1 MNNQPSPD
9 TVAGEPPIYA
19 EMIADLLIAMFG
31 STGLRLSV
39 LDRDG
44 MPVGRMGNK
53 KELCDYVMNCP
64 DTQELCTLCTQRGL
78 EVVRRTGEPYTYRC
92 HMGLVSTIIP
102 VRAQETAV
110 AFLVF
115 SGYHMEPEQMEGLP
129 MPVAGA
135 DRTRQFMA
143 PTANPEHSPYFSR
156 ERVEEITRLLSV
168 FASFLVDV
176 SGRTRMLL
184 DVQNQGLELLAQANI
199 REQQEKKATLNRMRD
214 LTDRI
219 RDEFLFDAMDHIAM
233 TALQEGA
240 PQSARLIGE
249 LAQHTRKG
257 RQPGAW
263 VTLGEELDNLHSYL
277 HLLQSM
283 YEDRIAF
290 RLDQDRCGDRETEL
304 IQIPFATMI
313 EFLLHGPLGNVER
326 DGVLEVRLVRSGG
339 TLEVTVADNCGG
351 YSPAALR
358 RLNNL
363 QFTDSDTEGRVL
375 TRMVSELKESYGP
388 QFRWKFLCD
397 PGTKLELTLYLP
409 IREAGA
415 E

>member
-1 MNNQPSPD
+1 MNYQPSPD
-9 TVAGEPPIYA
+9 TIAGEPPVYA

-78 EVVRRTGEPYTYRC
+78 EVVRRTGEAYTYRC

-102 VRAQETAV
+102 VLAQETAV

-115 SGYHMEPEQMEGLP
+115 SGYHMEPEHMESLP
-129 MPVAGA
+129 TPVTGV
-135 DRTRQFMA
+135 DRARQFIA
-143 PTANPEHSPYFSR
+143 PAANPEQSPYFSR
-156 ERVEEITRLLSV
+156 ERVQDITRLLSV

-199 REQQEKKATLNRMRD
+199 REQREKKATLNRIRD

-240 PQSARLIGE
+240 PQSARLIE
-249 LAQHTRKG
+249 DLAQHTRKG

-263 VTLGEELDNLHSYL
+263 VTLGEELDNLDSYL

-283 YEDRIAF
+283 YEDRIVF
-290 RLDQDRCGDRETEL
+290 RLDHQRCGDRETEL

-326 DGVLEVRLVRSGG
+326 DGILEVSLVRTGG

-351 YSPAALR
+351 YSPVVLR
-358 RLNNL
+358 RMNNL

-388 QFRWKFLCD
+388 QFRWKFFCD
-397 PGTKLELTLYLP
+397 PGIRLELTLYLP